1 MHSKSKI
8 MVFHLKEV
16 VYTILFLFLG
26 IILVTLLVM
35 MFWPDKDTSPTSINV
50 EQAQYIPGVYTS
62 SILVNYT
69 PVDIQVTV
77 DENHINDIRLINLS
91 DSVTVM
97 SPLLAPTMEDLETQI
112 LKNQSLEGL
121 TYAEGSEYTYQILL
135 NGIETTLEKAKQP
148 ENGE

>member
-1 MHSKSKI
+1 MHPKSKI

-112 LKNQSLEGL
+112 LRNQSLEGL

-135 NGIETTLEKAKQP
+135 NGIETTLEKAIQP
-148 ENGE
+148 ESGE

>member
-1 MHSKSKI
+1 MHPKSKI

-148 ENGE
+148 ESGE